1 MKTYL
6 ECVPCF
12 MGQALRAS
20 RMATTDEKLIKKV
33 LDETGDMIK
42 HIPMENTPAETGL
55 QVYRKV
61 QKITGVADPYK
72 KIKQQHIAE
81 AKELLPG
88 LEKMVDQSSDPLLTA
103 IRIAIAGNVIDLGI
117 NKSFDLVEEIKRIV
131 SQDFAL
137 FDYAA
142 FKSELRKAK
151 SILYIGDNSGESV
164 FDTVLIRQLKK
175 PVIYA
180 VRSQPIINDVTMKDA
195 IDSGLDKVARLVD
208 SGSAAPG
215 AILSQCSMQFLK
227 IYKDA
232 DLIISKGQGNYEG
245 LSDEKRTI
253 FFLLKAKCSVIAR
266 HLHVKEG
273 AIVLKGINLP
283 DL

>member
-1 MKTYL
+1 
-6 ECVPCF
+6 

-61 QKITGVADPYK
+61 QKITGVTDPYK

-215 AILSQCSMQFLK
+215 AILSQCSTQFLK